1 MRKTTLGIGIA
12 VLALVA
18 AACTPQVTV
27 EADQVPAQTADG
39 GSTGG
44 AGIAVTGIGEVAGT
58 PDTLTMTFGI
68 SVLRDSVSVAV
79 TDSAELTDELI
90 SALEANGVAEED
102 IQTANFSIF
111 PEYDYS
117 GEQQRLVGFR
127 VQNSVVAKIR
137 DIDSAGEVIDAAA
150 AAGGDEVIVSGVSF
164 SIEDDAEL
172 VEAARANAWA
182 DAEAKAQQL
191 AELSG
196 VTLGEPVAISETI
209 SAFPSPM
216 FRAEAVEEMAVLST
230 PIEPGQ
236 EQVAVTLNVR
246 FAIQ

>member
-12 VLALVA
+12 LLALVA

-27 EADQVPAQTADG
+27 EADQVPAQTAEG
-39 GSTGG
+39 GATGG
-44 AGIAVTGIGEVAGT
+44 TGIAVTGVGEVSGI

-79 TDSAELTDELI
+79 ADSAELTDGLI
-90 SALEANGVAEED
+90 AALEANGVAEED

-137 DIDSAGEVIDAAA
+137 DIDSAGDVIDAAA

-164 SIEDDAEL
+164 SI
-172 VEAARANAWA
+172 
-182 DAEAKAQQL
+182 
-191 AELSG
+191 
-196 VTLGEPVAISETI
+196 
-209 SAFPSPM
+209 
-216 FRAEAVEEMAVLST
+216 
-230 PIEPGQ
+230 
-236 EQVAVTLNVR
+236 
-246 FAIQ
+246 

>member
-12 VLALVA
+12 VLALAA

-27 EADQVPAQTADG
+27 EAEQVPAQTAEG
-39 GSTGG
+39 GGA
-44 AGIAVTGIGEVAGT
+44 AGIAVTGVGEVSGT

-68 SVLRDSVSVAV
+68 SVLRDSVSEAV
-79 TDSAELTDELI
+79 TDSAELTDGLI
-90 SALEANGVAEED
+90 AALEANGVAEED
-102 IQTANFSIF
+102 IQTADFSIF
-111 PEYDYS
+111 PEYDFS

-150 AAGGDEVIVSGVSF
+150 AAGGDEVVVSGVSF

-172 VEAARANAWA
+172 VEAARAKAWA

-209 SAFPSPM
+209 SSVPAPL
-216 FRAEAVEEMAVLST
+216 FRAEAVEEMAAVST
-230 PIEPGQ
+230 PIEPGR
-236 EQVAVTLNVR
+236 EQVAVTLDAR
-246 FAIQ
+246 FAIR

>member
-1 MRKTTLGIGIA
+1 MRKTTLGIGI
-12 VLALVA
+12 VFVALVA

-27 EADQVPAQTADG
+27 EAEQVPTQAAESGGTG
-39 GSTGG
+39 GS
-44 AGIAVTGIGEVAGT
+44 GIAVTGTGEVSGT

-68 SVLRDSVSVAV
+68 SVLSDSVSVAV
-79 TDSAELTDELI
+79 TDAAALTDELI
-90 SALEANGVAEED
+90 AALEANGVAEED

-127 VQNSVVAKIR
+127 VDNSVVTKIR
-137 DIDSAGEVIDAAA
+137 DIDSAGDVIDSAA

-196 VTLGEPVAISETI
+196 VTLGEPITIAETLSTI
-209 SAFPSPM
+209 PAPL
-216 FRAEAVEEMAVLST
+216 FRGDAVEEMAALST

-236 EQVAVTLNVR
+236 QQVAVTLNVR